1 MNMNM
6 EELLSV
12 IESYKESAKKI
23 AELYLERFPRKLC
36 CEVNVGSSELILASF
51 LLEVNDDEIAILRE
65 CMKSVDTDSL
75 MRRGATTLEAV
86 LKQKGYTDLLGRLH
100 KPLTTDE
107 KKKEIE
113 HLSKCFSCE
122 LTPHIDS
129 VNVCNPKK
137 YATFGYYEY
146 RGDEAPLNDQFVE
159 LPLTDDEFRDILAK
173 CLYTANRYTMNE
185 LVADMPM
192 LSQRLMRM
200 AMAETCVLLNDN
212 HSSPFILDMTE
223 IKSVAAR
230 ILNPLV
236 DLLGLFKSE
245 DEDINS
251 FLLENQIIDV

>member
-1 MNMNM
+1 MDMNKDEFLKM
-6 EELLSV
+6 
-12 IESYKESAKKI
+12 IENHRETVRKI
-23 AELYLERFPRKLC
+23 ADLYLERFPRKLC
-36 CEVNVGSSELILASF
+36 CGVIVGPSELTLASF
-51 LLEVNDDEIAILRE
+51 LLEVTDYEIAILRE
-65 CMKSVDTDSL
+65 CMKSVSFDANGW
-75 MRRGATTLEAV
+75 RIGKTLEEV
-86 LKQKGYTDLLGRLH
+86 LEQKGHTDLLNRLR
-100 KPLTTDE
+100 KALSCDE
-107 KKKEIE
+107 KKREIE
-113 HLSKCFSCE
+113 HLSKSFSCKQ
-122 LTPHIDS
+122 TPYIDY
-129 VNVCNPKK
+129 VNVHDLKK
-137 YATFGYYEY
+137 YATFGYFEY
-146 RGDEAPLNDQFVE
+146 RCDDAPRNEQFVK
-159 LPLTDDEFRDILAK
+159 LPLTDHELRDILAK

-245 DEDINS
+245 DEDINA